1 MKNQTQQN
9 IGKVVSKIIM
19 ENPDLAEMLR
29 KAKSTKHFV
38 TSWKKRII
46 RQLREHPQ
54 AYTYYT
60 GEERGEKSFYK
71 LSWKDI
77 ALIRILDMLDHEGQ
91 AFKDWNLHGSKVISR
106 PFDILR
112 RAVQEEVFDGS
123 YDLYEDMLHLLR
135 QWKGT
140 EKRKIPGKDIVSV
153 WMGKHPSGLDTD
165 ILAMRKRNKER
176 IMRIMQREIREK
188 SSEQNKKSS
197 ETMTSALSTS
207 SAPESSSAP
216 EPSYASE
223 LLSASKQ
230 TPVPEPSS
238 APGSLHKGQ
247 YLFKPGMAPEEEM
260 KQLEEWWEDDRFHLS
275 HAVKTTDK
283 LNRMLDY
290 SLNEETLSIMER
302 AEQKGIPIFITPF
315 FLSLLLTDENMD
327 DSKTFADI
335 GIRQYVLYSQE
346 LVDEFGHIDA
356 WEKEDE
362 VVAGKPNAAGWLLPS
377 RSIHRRYPNV
387 AIFIP
392 STMGRA
398 CGGLCAYCQRM
409 YDFQNG
415 RFNFDL
421 EKLKPRMSWKDELNA
436 YMQYFEH
443 DSQLQDIL
451 ITGGDAMMSSVK
463 SLEQILNAV
472 YEMAKRKRR
481 ANKKRR
487 SGEKY
492 AELVRVRLGT
502 KIPIY
507 LPQRITEERCRILKD
522 FKEKASRAGIK
533 QFVIQTHFSTPM
545 EVTPAAVKA
554 VRRLIAAG
562 WTVTNQ
568 EVFTVAASRRG
579 HSAKLRKVLNDIGVL
594 PYYTFTVKG
603 YRENSSLFAVNSRS
617 IQEQVEE
624 KSIGRVDPKFY
635 SEIRRFSKH
644 AESMQTQINSMRE
657 ASGVPFLAT
666 DRNTINIPGVGKSNI
681 FRMVGITDD
690 GRRILAFEQD
700 HSRLHSPIVNLMNE
714 VIIIESK
721 SVRDYLDQ
729 LEEIGEHA
737 DDYATL
743 WGYSIGYIETRI
755 PVFEYPGYPF
765 RVTSDFTNIE
775 MPQNIK
781 REIS

>member
-1 MKNQTQQN
+1 MSEAEKRS
-9 IGKVVSKIIM
+9 IGELVSQFTA
-19 ENPDLAEMLR
+19 ENPEIAAMLQYS
-29 KAKSTKHFV
+29 ASTRQFV
-38 TSWKKRII
+38 GKFKKRIL

-54 AYTYYT
+54 AYAYYT

-77 ALIRILDMLDHEGQ
+77 ALIRFLDLLEHEGKS
-91 AFKDWNLHGSKVISR
+91 FRDWNLHGAAIVSR
-106 PFDILR
+106 PFELLR
-112 RAVQEEVFDGS
+112 EAVKEGNPAGS
-123 YDLYEDMLHLLR
+123 YDFYEDMLHLFR

-140 EKRKIPGKDIVSV
+140 EVRKIPGRDIVSV
-153 WMGKHPSGLDTD
+153 WMGKHPSGLNTD
-165 ILAMRKRNKER
+165 ILAARKRNKER
-176 IMRIMQREIREK
+176 ICSILQ
-188 SSEQNKKSS
+188 EQIQAAGRNRQNPDTKN
-197 ETMTSALSTS
+197 
-207 SAPESSSAP
+207 
-216 EPSYASE
+216 
-223 LLSASKQ
+223 
-230 TPVPEPSS
+230 
-238 APGSLHKGQ
+238 
-247 YLFKPGMAPEEEM
+247 YLFTPGMDDEAQRR
-260 KQLEEWWEDDRFHLS
+260 QLEEWWKDDLFHLKY
-275 HAVKTTDK
+275 AVRTAAD
-283 LNRMLDY
+283 LNRMLDG
-290 SLNEETLSIMER
+290 SLSEETVEIMEQ
-302 AEQKGIPIFITPF
+302 AEKKGIPIFVTPY
-315 FLSLLLTDENMD
+315 FLSLLLVGEDKTDE
-327 DSKTFADI
+327 KEFADM

-362 VVAGKPNAAGWLLPS
+362 VIPGKPNAAGWLLPS
-377 RSIHRRYPNV
+377 KSIHRRYPNV

-421 EKLKPRMSWKDELNA
+421 DKLKPKRSWRQELDMYMS
-436 YMQYFEH
+436 YFEQ

-463 SLEQILNAV
+463 SLKQILDAV
-472 YEMAKRKRR
+472 YEMARRKRR
-481 ANKKRR
+481 ANRTRR
-487 SGEKY
+487 EGEKL

-507 LPQRITEERCRILKD
+507 LPQRITEERVRVLKE
-522 FKEKASRAGIK
+522 FKEKALKIGIK

-545 EVTPAAVKA
+545 EVTPEAEEA
-554 VRRLIAAG
+554 VRRLINAG

-579 HSAKLRKVLNDIGVL
+579 HTAKLRKILNDIGVL

-603 YRENSSLFAVNSRS
+603 YRENAALFAVNARS

-635 SEIRRFSKH
+635 SEIRRFSKF
-644 AESMQTQINSMRE
+644 AESMQTQISRMRDAAGE
-657 ASGVPFLAT
+657 PFLAT
-666 DRNTINIPGVGKSNI
+666 DRNTINLPGVGKSNT
-681 FRMVGITDD
+681 FRMIGISDD

-700 HSRLHSPIVNLMNE
+700 HSRPHSPVVNLMDE
-714 VIIIESK
+714 VVIVESK
-721 SVRDYLDQ
+721 SIRTYLDQ
-729 LEEIGEHA
+729 LEEMGEQA
-737 DDYATL
+737 DDYGSI

-755 PVFEYPGYPF
+755 PVFEYPGYPY
-765 RVTSDFTNIE
+765 RTTSKYTNLEI
-775 MPQNIK
+775 PRSLK